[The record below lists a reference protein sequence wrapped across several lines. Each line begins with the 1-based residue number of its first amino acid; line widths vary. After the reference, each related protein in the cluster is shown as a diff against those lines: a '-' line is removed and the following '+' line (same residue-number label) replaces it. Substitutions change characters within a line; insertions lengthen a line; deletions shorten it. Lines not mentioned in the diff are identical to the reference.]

1 MEIKCLIID
10 DEPAAIR
17 VVASFLEKLSN
28 FKIAGKCKSAFEAIT
43 MLNNNNIDLLFLDI
57 NMPGMSGMDLL
68 KMLRNPPVV
77 IITTAYREYAVESFE
92 LEVIDY
98 LHKPFSFDRF
108 FKAAQ
113 RAQEK
118 LVSYKDAKNN
128 ENSDLSQEKDF
139 LFIKSDKKH
148 YKIKFDELLFI
159 ESMGDYCKFITKQK
173 TYLSYITLKKLL
185 DVLPN
190 TFIRVHKSYI
200 VQLNKIIMVEGNT
213 IKIHSSEIPIGYSYR
228 KDFLKYLED

>member
-17 VVASFLEKLSN
+17 VVVNFLEKLSN
-28 FKIAGKCKSAFEAIT
+28 FKIVGKCKSAFEAIT
-43 MLNNNNIDLLFLDI
+43 MLNKNNIDLLFLDI

-68 KMLRNPPVV
+68 KTLRNPPVV

-113 RAQEK
+113 RAEEK
-118 LVSYKDAKNN
+118 LLLSKNN
-128 ENSDLSQEKDF
+128 VSNEKLGLVSNKDYI
-139 LFIKSDKKH
+139 FIKADKKH
-148 YKIKFDELLFI
+148 YKIKFIELLFI
-159 ESMGDYCKFITKQK
+159 ESMGDYCKFITKEK
-173 TYLSYITLKKLL
+173 AYLSYITLKKLIEI
-185 DVLPN
+185 LPN
-190 TFIRVHKSYI
+190 NFVRVHKSFI
-200 VQLNKIIMVEGNT
+200 VQFDKIDMVEGNT

-228 KDFLKYLED
+228 KDFLKYMEG